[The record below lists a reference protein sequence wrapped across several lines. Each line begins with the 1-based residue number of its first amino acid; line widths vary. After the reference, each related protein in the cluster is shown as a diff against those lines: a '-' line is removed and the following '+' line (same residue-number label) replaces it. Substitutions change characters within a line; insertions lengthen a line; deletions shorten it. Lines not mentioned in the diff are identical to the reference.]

1 MKKTVLPILL
11 LSSFAL
17 FGCTDSRKPE
27 ASQPAE
33 QPPAA
38 SQQVSEPDEGKP
50 SEGKDTEK
58 PETATVDT
66 GLGITANEYQTAYNA
81 HVEQFNAQMNKDPV
95 RMVPLNLKI
104 NGKKFNACTMPY
116 ACLNGAMTEDGRY
129 IHKIAI
135 SGTLTLQ
142 TPKSLALAPVHMMI
156 GSASAIQGASIP
168 DIKDLLDRLSDD
180 AQKRHATSS
189 SLVFKGY
196 RIDFSHPKT
205 ERIVLTISKA
215 PSK

>member
-1 MKKTVLPILL
+1 MKKAILSIFL
-11 LSSFAL
+11 LSSLAL
-17 FGCTDSRKPE
+17 SGCTDSRKPE
-27 ASQPAE
+27 VSQPAE

-38 SQQVSEPDEGKP
+38 SQQASQPNEGEPAE
-50 SEGKDTEK
+50 SKDTEK
-58 PETATVDT
+58 PETAAVDT
-66 GLGITANEYQTAYNA
+66 GLGITANEYQTTYNA
-81 HVEQFNAQMNKDPV
+81 HVEQFNTQMNKDPV

-116 ACLNGAMTEDGRY
+116 ACLNGTMTGDGRY
-129 IHKIAI
+129 IHQIAI

-215 PSK
+215 PIK

>member
-1 MKKTVLPILL
+1 MKKAIPSIFL
-11 LSSFAL
+11 LSSLAL
-17 FGCTDSRKPE
+17 SGCTDSRKPE
-27 ASQPAE
+27 VSQPAE

-38 SQQVSEPDEGKP
+38 SQQASQPNEGEPAE
-50 SEGKDTEK
+50 SKDTEK
-58 PETATVDT
+58 PETAAVDT
-66 GLGITANEYQTAYNA
+66 GLGITANEYQTTYNA
-81 HVEQFNAQMNKDPV
+81 HVEQFNTQMNKDPV

-116 ACLNGAMTEDGRY
+116 ACLNGTMTGDGRY
-129 IHKIAI
+129 IHQIAI

-215 PSK
+215 PIK